1 MRLLATVVTVLGIA
15 CSPTAPNGDD
25 GGAGED
31 ARAPDGATED
41 GAARDVTS
49 DTQRDVDEVED
60 ATISVDAPDT
70 TTLVSHTREM
80 RGVWIATVSNINW
93 PSRRGL
99 SAAQQ
104 QAELDAMMDTTAELG
119 FNAVFFQVRAEADA
133 FYPSELEPWSRF
145 LTGTQGQDPGYDP
158 LAYAVEAAHAR
169 GLELHAWLNPYRA
182 ATNRTQASAPSHVS
196 NSLSGS
202 VRNYGNF
209 QWLDPGD
216 AAAEE
221 HTLAVVRD
229 VVSRYDVDG
238 LHFDDYFYPYPN
250 DTDFPDGGS
259 YATYQGGG
267 GDLGRADWRRDN
279 VNRMVRRVSEVVN
292 EVNADV
298 RFGISPFGI
307 YRPGIPEGTTGL
319 DQYNAIYA
327 DPPVWIREGW
337 VDYLAPQ
344 LYWPSTQ
351 TRQAYEPL
359 TEWWGDLAQDG
370 RSIWVGNYLS
380 QLGTSAAWD
389 LNEIREQIRI
399 TRANAPA
406 VSGNIMFQIA
416 PLMENRMGVAD
427 AFQEMYAAPALS
439 PPHAGAA
446 EDVAPPN
453 VAAGDPVMISH
464 PGPIR
469 GYAVYRDVA
478 GDFVLERVL
487 PRGATSVDLE
497 AGRYAISAVS
507 LRGVESRGQLIE
519 AP

>member
-1 MRLLATVVTVLGIA
+1 MRSLAMIIAFLGIA
-15 CSPTAPNGDD
+15 CSPTSPSGDD
-25 GGAGED
+25 GGALDD
-31 ARAPDGATED
+31 AAAQD
-41 GAARDVTS
+41 GAARDGAAR
-49 DTQRDVDEVED
+49 DAAPADVDEAED
-60 ATISVDAPDT
+60 TNVPVDAPDT
-70 TTLVSHTREM
+70 TVAVSHSREM

-93 PSRRGL
+93 PSSRGL
-99 SAAQQ
+99 SVEAQ
-104 QAELDAMMDTTAELG
+104 QAELDALFARTAELG

-158 LAYAVEAAHAR
+158 LAYAIDVAHQR

-182 ATNRTQASAPSHVS
+182 ATSRTRPTDASHVS
-196 NSLSGS
+196 NTIPDA
-202 VRNYGNF
+202 VVDYGNF
-209 QWLDPGD
+209 QWLDPGS

-229 VVSRYDVDG
+229 VVSRYDIDG

-250 DTDFPDGGS
+250 ESDFPDGAS
-259 YATYQGGG
+259 YARYQSGGG
-267 GDLGRADWRRDN
+267 TLGRGDWRRDN
-279 VNRMVRRVSEVVN
+279 VNRMVRRVSEVVA
-292 EVNADV
+292 EVNANV

-319 DQYNAIYA
+319 DQYDAIYA

-359 TEWWGDLAQDG
+359 TEWWGALAQDG

-380 QLGTSAAWD
+380 QLGSSAAWD
-389 LNEIREQIRI
+389 LDEVREQIRI
-399 TRANAPA
+399 TRANAPE
-406 VSGNIMFQIA
+406 VNGNIMFQIA

-427 AFQEMYAAPALS
+427 AFRDVMYADPALS

-446 EDVAPPN
+446 EGIAAPT
-453 VAAGDPVMISH
+453 VVAGDPVMLSH
-464 PGPIR
+464 SDRLR
-469 GYAVYRDVA
+469 GYAVYREVG
-478 GDFVLERVL
+478 GDFVLDRVL
-487 PRGATSVDLE
+487 PRDATSVTLE

-507 LRGVESRGQLIE
+507 LRGVESRGQLVE
-519 AP
+519 R

>member
-1 MRLLATVVTVLGIA
+1 MVLAVLGMA
-15 CSPTAPNGDD
+15 CSPSGPSRDDVGAP
-25 GGAGED
+25 ED
-31 ARAPDGATED
+31 AAARDGATED
-41 GAARDVTS
+41 GAARDVAR
-49 DTQRDVDEVED
+49 DTQDDVDEVED
-60 ATISVDAPDT
+60 AMIPVDAPDT
-70 TTLVSHTREM
+70 TTAVSHTREM

-93 PSRRGL
+93 PSSRGL
-99 SAAQQ
+99 SAAAQ
-104 QAELDAMMDTTAELG
+104 QAELDAMMTTAAELG

-133 FYPSELEPWSRF
+133 FYASELEPWSRYI
-145 LTGTQGQDPGYDP
+145 TGTQGQDPGYDP
-158 LAYAVEAAHAR
+158 LSYAVDAAHER

-182 ATNRTQASAPSHVS
+182 AANRTQPTDPSHVS
-196 NSLSGS
+196 NSLAGS
-202 VRNYGNF
+202 VRDYGNF

-229 VVSRYDVDG
+229 VVSRYDIDG

-250 DTDFPDGGS
+250 DTDFPDGAS
-259 YATYQGGG
+259 YATYQGSGG
-267 GDLGRADWRRDN
+267 ALGRGDWRRDN
-279 VNRMVRRVSEVVN
+279 VNRMVRRVSEAVA
-292 EVNADV
+292 EVAPNV

-380 QLGTSAAWD
+380 QLGSSDAWD
-389 LNEIREQIRI
+389 LDEVREQIRI

-406 VSGNIMFQIA
+406 VNGNIMFQIA

-427 AFQEMYAAPALS
+427 AFRDVMYAAPALS
-439 PPHAGAA
+439 PPHAGAD
-446 EDVAPPN
+446 DVVAAPR
-453 VAAGDPVMISH
+453 VVAGDPVMLSH
-464 PGPIR
+464 SDPLR
-469 GYAVYRDVA
+469 AYAVYRDVA
-478 GDFVLERVL
+478 GELVLDRVL
-487 PRGATSVDLE
+487 PRDATNVSLE
-497 AGRYAISAVS
+497 PGRYAISAVS
-507 LRGVESRGQLIE
+507 LRGVESRGQVVVV
-519 AP
+519 P